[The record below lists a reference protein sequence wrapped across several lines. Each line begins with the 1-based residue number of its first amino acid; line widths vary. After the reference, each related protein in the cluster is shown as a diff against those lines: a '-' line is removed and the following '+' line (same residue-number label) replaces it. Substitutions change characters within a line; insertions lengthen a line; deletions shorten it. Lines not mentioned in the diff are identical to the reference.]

1 MYGVDWD
8 GPLPT
13 DENIVEVPD
22 TPCPLSHESYAVLTN
37 EVNPLDETTV
47 HGMDLYERTLAFV
60 TRTIGNCVYI
70 CILLNIYTGCMNICL
85 MLVLKGQ
92 KRIVS

>member
-22 TPCPLSHESYAVLTN
+22 TPCPLSDESYAVLIN
-37 EVNPLDETTV
+37 EVNPSDETTV
-47 HGMDLYERTLAFV
+47 HGVDPYERTLAFV
-60 TRTIGNCVYI
+60 TRTIGN
-70 CILLNIYTGCMNICL
+70 
-85 MLVLKGQ
+85 
-92 KRIVS
+92 